1 VPYRLLTEFQNL
13 FDGRKYLHRNSS
25 LGDFVAIHLY
35 EDLVALDKSTKLNMR
50 VESKEWVLNTA
61 NRRQGIKA
69 RRGDGTFGEIV
80 PNEMPITDP
89 GYLVARGN
97 VATIEIGSEVKILS
111 KAMIKQI
118 DRVIGDLQKQ
128 VTQFRQGSGN
138 PICVA
143 IVGINHASYTVGYES
158 ERAFRT
164 DGKGNRHP
172 YQEAPEAER
181 RLLADAKP
189 YFDEFIV
196 LYYSA
201 TNEAPFPFS
210 WVNFTLTSKDY
221 GSSLLRISREYDRR
235 F

>member
-1 VPYRLLTEFQNL
+1 LTEFQNL
-13 FDGRKYLHRNSS
+13 FDGKAYFHRNSS

-35 EDLVALDKSTKLNMR
+35 EDLVVLNKSDKLKTRVST
-50 VESKEWVLNTA
+50 KEWVLNTA
-61 NRRQGIKA
+61 NKRQGIRA
-69 RRGDGTFGEIV
+69 RRGDGTFGELV

-89 GYLVARGN
+89 GYIISRGK
-97 VATIEIGSEVKILS
+97 VATIEIGGEVKILS

-128 VTQFRQGSGN
+128 VSQFRRGGGN

-143 IVGINHASYTVGYES
+143 IVGINHAPYTVGYEG

-172 YQEAPEAER
+172 YQEAPEAEK
-181 RLLADAKP
+181 RLITDAAP
-189 YFDEFIV
+189 HFDEFII
-196 LYYSA
+196 LHYST
-201 TNEAPFPFS
+201 TNDPPFPFS
-210 WVNFTLTSKDY
+210 WVNFTLTTQNY
-221 GSSLLRISREYDRR
+221 GSSLVGISREYDRR